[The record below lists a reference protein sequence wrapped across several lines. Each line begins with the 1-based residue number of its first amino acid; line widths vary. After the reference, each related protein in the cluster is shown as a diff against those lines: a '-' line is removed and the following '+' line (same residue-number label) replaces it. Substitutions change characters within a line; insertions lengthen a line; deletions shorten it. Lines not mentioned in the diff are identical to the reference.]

1 MFRKPT
7 ALTMLRFY
15 SYRINLLTQNNLF
28 AGIEPKETTFQKV
41 IDDLREKNKDTFIA
55 RNSKFILFFYK
66 ELMPNVYA
74 LELAREETFKIPI
87 EGETKIEEIPVVNT
101 PFVYVIV
108 DTKRQII
115 LMQEKTSVFQ
125 DVEVSVA
132 RLKLY
137 FENKLIPNFITPAIQ
152 PITDNTQFWDEIKGA
167 DITEFDITLEAP
179 NLFKGRQK
187 AEDLVEEIHEE
198 FNITEVEIKLRNKL
212 GKLKLL
218 YENAK
223 NFVSLAASG
232 AGKYVLRGFK
242 NGKEL
247 IIKSYQYIKK
257 KTYDVEDPEQIN
269 RGELESDL
277 KELDKL
283 NEDNK

>member
-1 MFRKPT
+1 
-7 ALTMLRFY
+7 MLRFY

-28 AGIEPKETTFQKV
+28 EGIEPKEDIFQKV

-55 RNSKFILFFYK
+55 RQSRFILYFYK

-74 LELAREETFKIPI
+74 LELAREETFTIPV
-87 EGETKIEEIPVVNT
+87 EGETKIEEVPALKT
-101 PFVYVIV
+101 PYVYVII

-115 LMQEKTSVFQ
+115 LMQEKTTVFQ
-125 DVEVSVA
+125 DVEVSVS

-137 FENKLIPNFITPAIQ
+137 FEIKLAPNLITPAIQ
-152 PITDNTQFWDEIKGA
+152 PITDNAQFWDEIEGA

-198 FNITEVEIKLRNKL
+198 FNVTEFEIRLRNKL

-223 NFVSLAASG
+223 DFVSLAAAG
-232 AGKYVLRGFK
+232 AGKYVLKGFK
-242 NGKEL
+242 NGKEIL
-247 IIKSYQYIKK
+247 IKSYQYIKK
-257 KTYDVEDPEQIN
+257 KNYAVEDPGQIN
-269 RGELESDL
+269 KDELTKDL
-277 KELDKL
+277 TELDKL
-283 NEDNK
+283 NEDVK

>member
-1 MFRKPT
+1 
-7 ALTMLRFY
+7 MLRFY
-15 SYRINLLTQNNLF
+15 SFRINLLTQNNLF
-28 AGIEPKETTFQKV
+28 AGIEPKEQTFQKV
-41 IDDLREKNKDTFIA
+41 IDDLKEKNKDSFIV

-87 EGETKIEEIPVVNT
+87 EGETKIEEVPVVNT
-101 PFVYVIV
+101 PFVYVIL

-115 LMQEKTSVFQ
+115 LMQEKTTVFQ
-125 DVEVSVA
+125 DVDVSVS
-132 RLKLY
+132 RLKSY
-137 FENKLIPNFITPAIQ
+137 FENKLMPNFITPAIQ
-152 PITDNTQFWDEIKGA
+152 PITDNTQFWEEIEGA
-167 DITEFDITLEAP
+167 NITEFDITLEAP

-212 GKLKLL
+212 GQLKLL

-232 AGKYVLRGFK
+232 AGKYILKGFK

-247 IIKSYQYIKK
+247 LIKSYQYIKK
-257 KTYDVEDPEQIN
+257 KTYDVENPEQIN
-269 RGELESDL
+269 PDELDKDL
-277 KELDKL
+277 NELDKL

>member
-152 PITDNTQFWDEIKGA
+152 PITDNTQFWDEIEGA

>member
-1 MFRKPT
+1 
-7 ALTMLRFY
+7 MLRFY

-87 EGETKIEEIPVVNT
+87 EGETKIEEVPVVNT
-101 PFVYVIV
+101 PFVYVII

-125 DVEVSVA
+125 DVEVSIA

-152 PITDNTQFWDEIKGA
+152 PITDNAQFWDEIEGA

-257 KTYDVEDPEQIN
+257 KRYDVEDPEQIN

>member
-1 MFRKPT
+1 
-7 ALTMLRFY
+7 MLRFY
-15 SYRINLLTQNNLF
+15 SFRINLLTQNNLF
-28 AGIEPKETTFQKV
+28 AGIEPKEKTFQKV
-41 IDDLREKNKDTFIA
+41 IDDLKEKNKDSFIV

-87 EGETKIEEIPVVNT
+87 EGETKIEEVPVVNT
-101 PFVYVIV
+101 PFVYVIL

-115 LMQEKTSVFQ
+115 LMQEKTTVFQ
-125 DVEVSVA
+125 DVDVSVS
-132 RLKLY
+132 RLKSY

-152 PITDNTQFWDEIKGA
+152 PITDNAQFWEEIEGA
-167 DITEFDITLEAP
+167 NITEFDITLEAP

-212 GKLKLL
+212 GQLKLL

-232 AGKYVLRGFK
+232 AGKYILKGFK

-247 IIKSYQYIKK
+247 LIKSYQYIKK
-257 KTYDVEDPEQIN
+257 KTYDVENPEQIN
-269 RGELESDL
+269 PDELEKDL
-277 KELDKL
+277 NELDKL